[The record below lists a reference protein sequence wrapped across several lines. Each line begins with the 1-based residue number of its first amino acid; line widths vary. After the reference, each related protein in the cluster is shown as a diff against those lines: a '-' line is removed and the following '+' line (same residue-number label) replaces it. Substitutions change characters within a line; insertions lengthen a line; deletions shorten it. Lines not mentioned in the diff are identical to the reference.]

1 MEDKK
6 EVKDLI
12 KVRKSIFSVIKE
24 MLKEKLIPKKDF
36 SVDIE
41 REKNAFRTFDEIY
54 GVDEEA
60 YAIEQE
66 NLRIYD
72 EIKDI
77 TSMNEV
83 PEIKEETE
91 VEILPETTTKD
102 EFMQLYNDV
111 VENRVSVKCL
121 SISDLLK
128 INLLLKEEIE
138 LKRAEIQKNDELK
151 KEIETLEKENEELMK
166 KLGNVEE
173 E

>member
-1 MEDKK
+1 
-6 EVKDLI
+6 
-12 KVRKSIFSVIKE
+12 
-24 MLKEKLIPKKDF
+24 
-36 SVDIE
+36 
-41 REKNAFRTFDEIY
+41 
-54 GVDEEA
+54 
-60 YAIEQE
+60 
-66 NLRIYD
+66 
-72 EIKDI
+72 
-77 TSMNEV
+77 MNEV

>member
-12 KVRKSIFSVIKE
+12 KVRKSIFSIIKE

-128 INLLLKEEIE
+128 INLLFNIEYLRKLLCSLVRNGFKFSSKQYSSPSIKICRIFIFLKF
-138 LKRAEIQKNDELK
+138 
-151 KEIETLEKENEELMK
+151 
-166 KLGNVEE
+166 
-173 E
+173 

>member
-1 MEDKK
+1 
-6 EVKDLI
+6 
-12 KVRKSIFSVIKE
+12 
-24 MLKEKLIPKKDF
+24 
-36 SVDIE
+36 
-41 REKNAFRTFDEIY
+41 
-54 GVDEEA
+54 
-60 YAIEQE
+60 
-66 NLRIYD
+66 
-72 EIKDI
+72 
-77 TSMNEV
+77 
-83 PEIKEETE
+83 
-91 VEILPETTTKD
+91 
-102 EFMQLYNDV
+102 MQLYNDV

>member
-24 MLKEKLIPKKDF
+24 MLKEKLIPKKD
-36 SVDIE
+36 
-41 REKNAFRTFDEIY
+41 AFRTFDEIY

-111 VENRVSVKCL
+111 VENRVSVKSL